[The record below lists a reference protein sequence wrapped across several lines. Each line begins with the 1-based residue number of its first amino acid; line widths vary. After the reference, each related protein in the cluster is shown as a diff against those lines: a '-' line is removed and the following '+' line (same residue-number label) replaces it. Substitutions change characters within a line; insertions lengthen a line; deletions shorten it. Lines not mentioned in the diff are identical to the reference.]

1 MTRGPCRELVAVARG
16 RSCHVVGGAVRDRLL
31 GRPHHDLDL
40 LVDGDGE
47 RIAGE
52 LADRLPGRLVD
63 LGGDAFG
70 SWRIV
75 RAAGDVDLWDR
86 DGAPLR
92 RELARR
98 DLTVNALAVEL
109 PSGELRD
116 PLRGLEDLRAGI
128 LRCPRRDTLRDDPL
142 RVLRLVRLASELA
155 GFAPTAA
162 TVLAARQAA
171 PEIERIAGER
181 VREEWSRLQDTEDP
195 SAMVALLCDLDLYPR
210 LWVPEGEPVDG
221 DLKAVPG
228 AAPEAARTAKLTVGR
243 LRDGAEEL
251 EHALPPSAPVADP
264 RVALDLL
271 LLAALPRPAAAV
283 AGLARRRHRSQ
294 AEATR
299 LRRLLSWPRPPGCDA
314 ACRRFLHQLAADAST
329 GLLWLGA
336 RALAAHRR
344 RPWAHSVTQIA
355 ELEVAYGEEIRTPPT
370 LLTGDALAASTGL
383 SGRALGRALDAIR
396 EAQVLGTVRSPA
408 AALRLVRRLAE
419 LGIWRDA
426 DSGDVATAVSRAPRH
441 KN

>member
-1 MTRGPCRELVAVARG
+1 M
-16 RSCHVVGGAVRDRLL
+16 RDCLL

-47 RIAGE
+47 RIARE
-52 LADRLPGRLVD
+52 LADRLRGRLVD

-86 DGAPLR
+86 AGAPLR

-116 PLRGLEDLRAGI
+116 PLHGLDDLRAGI

-142 RVLRLVRLASELA
+142 RVLRLVRLGDELD
-155 GFAPTAA
+155 GFIPTAD
-162 TVLAARQAA
+162 TVTAARDAA
-171 PEIERIAGER
+171 PELARVAGER
-181 VREEWSRLQDTEDP
+181 VREEWSRIQRTGDP
-195 SAMVALLCDLDLYPR
+195 AATLDSLLEVRLYPR
-210 LWVPEGEPVDG
+210 LWTPPEGTADS
-221 DLKAVPG
+221 DD
-228 AAPEAARTAKLTVGR
+228 AAAHEARRTVAR
-243 LRDGAEEL
+243 LRDAAAEL
-251 EHALPPSAPVADP
+251 SAAAPASLPAPDP
-264 RVALDLL
+264 GVALDLL

-283 AGLARRRHRSQ
+283 AGLAQRRHRSQ

-299 LRRLLSWPRPPGCDA
+299 LRRLLCWPRPPGCDA

-344 RPWAHSVTQIA
+344 RPWTHSVTRVA
-355 ELEVAYGEEIRTPPT
+355 GLEAAYGEEIRTPPT
-370 LLTGDALAASTGL
+370 LLTGDALATSTGL

-426 DSGDVATAVSRAPRH
+426 GSGDGGTAVPRAPRH
-441 KN
+441 EN

>member
-1 MTRGPCRELVAVARG
+1 MPEIDIGGLRELAQRTPCRELVVVAG
-16 RSCHVVGGAVRDRLL
+16 DHACHVVGGAVRDCLL

-47 RIAGE
+47 RIARE
-52 LADRLPGRLVD
+52 LADRLRGRLVD

-86 DGAPLR
+86 AGAPLR

-116 PLRGLEDLRAGI
+116 PLHGLEDLRAGI
-128 LRCPRRDTLRDDPL
+128 LRCPRRDTLRADPL

-162 TVLAARQAA
+162 TAMAARQAA
-171 PEIERIAGER
+171 PEIGRVAGER

-195 SAMVALLCDLDLYPR
+195 SSMLALLCDLDLYPR
-210 LWVPEGEPVDG
+210 LWMPEGEPVGG
-221 DLKAVPG
+221 DLKRPAS
-228 AAPEAARTAKLTVGR
+228 EAARTAQLTVAR
-243 LRDGAEEL
+243 LREVAQEL
-251 EHALPPSAPVADP
+251 ERALPPSAPVADP
-264 RVALDLL
+264 GVALDVL
-271 LLAALPRPAAAV
+271 LLAALSRSVAAV
-283 AGLARRRHRSQ
+283 AGLAQRRHRSQ

-336 RALAAHRR
+336 QALAAHRR
-344 RPWAHSVTQIA
+344 RPWAHSVTRVA
-355 ELEVAYGEEIRTPPT
+355 ELEAAYGEEIRTPPT
-370 LLTGDALAASTGL
+370 LLTGDAIAASTGL

-419 LGIWRDA
+419 LDIWRA
-426 DSGDVATAVSRAPRH
+426 ATRELT
-441 KN
+441 